1 MPKMRI
7 IYTHNI
13 IHYYL
18 SLLNPFVL
26 VLLSLLCSPSLS
38 AANSA
43 HNTFLHCLV
52 NHSSDLSHP
61 ITSSIFTPNNALF
74 SSVLQSYIR
83 NLRFNTTTTRKPFL
97 IITASH
103 VSHVQST
110 IVCAQKHNKLMKIRS
125 GGHDYEG
132 VSYVAEEPF
141 FLLDMF
147 NLRAIEIDIETETA
161 WVQAGATLGEIY
173 HSIAQKSKIHAFPA
187 GTCPTVGAGGHISG
201 GGYGSLMRKYGLSI
215 DHVID
220 AQIVDAQ
227 GRVLDRESMGED
239 LFWAI
244 RGGGGASFCV
254 ILAFKLKLVRV
265 PEKVTVFQVERT
277 LEQNATDIV
286 YDWQHFAPYTDSNL
300 FIRVV
305 LDVVNGT
312 QKGRKTVR
320 ASFTSLFLG
329 DSKSLVSLMSEAFP
343 QMGLRQQDCIE
354 TTWIE
359 SVLFWT
365 DIKISTPVEILLD
378 RMPQSLHSLKRKS
391 DYIKVPIPKEGLEGL
406 WKLMI
411 EFEDTI
417 LYGHPYGGRMDE
429 IPSFETAFPHRKG
442 NLWKLQYQANW
453 NKEGKDVADYYID
466 LTRKLHKY
474 MTPFVSKNP
483 REAFFNYK
491 DLDLGINHNGE
502 NSYVEGRVYGYEY
515 FMDNFNRL
523 VQIKNKVDP
532 SNFFR
537 NEQSIPTLP
546 YEMILFNDAYSKLFI
561 DL

>member
-7 IYTHNI
+7 IYTHNK

-52 NHSSDLSHP
+52 NHYSDLSHP

-227 GRVLDRESMGED
+227 VK
-239 LFWAI
+239 F
-244 RGGGGASFCV
+244 
-254 ILAFKLKLVRV
+254 
-265 PEKVTVFQVERT
+265 
-277 LEQNATDIV
+277 LE
-286 YDWQHFAPYTDSNL
+286 
-300 FIRVV
+300 
-305 LDVVNGT
+305 
-312 QKGRKTVR
+312 
-320 ASFTSLFLG
+320 
-329 DSKSLVSLMSEAFP
+329 
-343 QMGLRQQDCIE
+343 
-354 TTWIE
+354 
-359 SVLFWT
+359 
-365 DIKISTPVEILLD
+365 
-378 RMPQSLHSLKRKS
+378 
-391 DYIKVPIPKEGLEGL
+391 
-406 WKLMI
+406 
-411 EFEDTI
+411 
-417 LYGHPYGGRMDE
+417 
-429 IPSFETAFPHRKG
+429 
-442 NLWKLQYQANW
+442 
-453 NKEGKDVADYYID
+453 
-466 LTRKLHKY
+466 
-474 MTPFVSKNP
+474 
-483 REAFFNYK
+483 
-491 DLDLGINHNGE
+491 
-502 NSYVEGRVYGYEY
+502 
-515 FMDNFNRL
+515 
-523 VQIKNKVDP
+523 
-532 SNFFR
+532 SNF
-537 NEQSIPTLP
+537 I
-546 YEMILFNDAYSKLFI
+546 A
-561 DL
+561 

>member
-1 MPKMRI
+1 
-7 IYTHNI
+7 
-13 IHYYL
+13 
-18 SLLNPFVL
+18 
-26 VLLSLLCSPSLS
+26 
-38 AANSA
+38 
-43 HNTFLHCLV
+43 
-52 NHSSDLSHP
+52 
-61 ITSSIFTPNNALF
+61 
-74 SSVLQSYIR
+74 
-83 NLRFNTTTTRKPFL
+83 
-97 IITASH
+97 
-103 VSHVQST
+103 
-110 IVCAQKHNKLMKIRS
+110 MKIRS

-147 NLRAIEIDIETETA
+147 NLRAIDIDIETETA

-173 HSIAQKSKIHAFPA
+173 YSISEKSKIHAFPA

-215 DHVID
+215 DHVVD

-286 YDWQHFAPYTDSNL
+286 YDWQQFAPYTDANL

-312 QKGRKTVR
+312 QKGGTKTVR
-320 ASFTSLFLG
+320 ATFTSLFLG
-329 DSKSLVSLMSEAFP
+329 DSKSLVSLMSETFP

-354 TTWIE
+354 TTWIQ

-365 DIKISTPVEILLD
+365 DIEISTPVEILLD

-429 IPSFETAFPHRKG
+429 ILSTETAFPHRKG

-466 LTRKLHKY
+466 LTRKLHEY
-474 MTPFVSKNP
+474 MTPYVSKNP

-502 NSYVEGRVYGYEY
+502 NSYVEGKAYGYEY

-523 VQIKNKVDP
+523 VQIKTVVDP
-532 SNFFR
+532 ENLFR

-546 YEMILFNDAYSKLFI
+546 YEIILLKDGYSKII
-561 DL
+561 D

>member
-1 MPKMRI
+1 MRI
-7 IYTHNI
+7 HTLNRI
-13 IHYYL
+13 I
-18 SLLNPFVL
+18 
-26 VLLSLLCSPSLS
+26 VLLSLLLCSSPSS
-38 AANSA
+38 PSNSS
-43 HNTFLHCLV
+43 HNTFLECLI
-52 NHSSDLSHP
+52 NHSSELSHP
-61 ITSSIFTPNNALF
+61 ITSSIFTPNNSLF
-74 SSVLQSYIR
+74 PSVLQSYIR

-103 VSHVQST
+103 VSHVQSA
-110 IVCAQKHNKLMKIRS
+110 IICAHKHNKLMKIRS

-147 NLRAIEIDIETETA
+147 NLRAIDIDIETETV

-173 HSIAQKSKIHAFPA
+173 YSISHKSKIHAFPA

-201 GGYGSLMRKYGLSI
+201 GGYGTLMRKYGLSI
-215 DHVID
+215 DHVVD

-265 PEKVTVFQVERT
+265 PEQVTVFQVERT

-286 YDWQHFAPYTDSNL
+286 YDWQHFAPYTDTNL
-300 FIRVV
+300 FIRVAI
-305 LDVVNGT
+305 DVVNRT
-312 QKGRKTVR
+312 QKGGTKTVR
-320 ASFTSLFLG
+320 VTFSSLFLG
-329 DSKSLVSLMSEAFP
+329 DSKSLVSLMSETFP

-354 TTWIE
+354 TTWIQ

-365 DIKISTPVEILLD
+365 AIENSTPVEILLD

-411 EFEDTI
+411 EFEDTV
-417 LYGHPYGGRMDE
+417 LQGHPYGGRMDE
-429 IPSFETAFPHRKG
+429 IPSTETAFPHRKG
-442 NLWKLQYQANW
+442 NLWKLQYKANW
-453 NKEGKDVADYYID
+453 NKDGEDVADYYIE
-466 LTRKLHKY
+466 LTRKLHEY

-502 NSYVEGRVYGYEY
+502 NSYVEGRAYGYEY

-523 VQIKNKVDP
+523 VQIKTMVDP
-532 SNFFR
+532 ENFFR

-546 YEMILFNDAYSKLFI
+546 YDEMILLNGGYSKII
-561 DL
+561 D